1 MTVRPLF
8 LTVRQKS
15 VASLFLTCHCG
26 GDKRKGRRA
35 NVAVRI
41 GVTDGNREFFERF
54 RSVLMEEFPGEFEV
68 YLFPDL
74 PKALK
79 AADLF
84 RIRVILL
91 EPDSITPE
99 EYETLPVPE
108 DVAVFRLADRM
119 QTEKQWEQEQARRAA
134 LAENGV
140 DLDPEP
146 SYDRLTVYCRYR
158 SAAEWRTRILKAVAE
173 TGEAADKEPE
183 KPVRGGADQGRKGS
197 CRIALFTS
205 AAGGTGTSTAARAF
219 AECCVRHSRHVLY
232 LDLQTFPGRQA
243 SRSGDDLYTME
254 DVVLAL
260 RGRKYAPDAV
270 LDRAI
275 QTEEEGLS
283 YIVPPVTP
291 SVLFDMTGEE
301 IVTLLDLVEESGR
314 FSIVVLDLSF
324 DTSER
329 IILPFLRADKAAL
342 VSNGTQIANN
352 KTAQLL
358 DALPSL
364 CTEDS
369 ILIYEKTCLLY
380 NRFLS
385 GESEVLQTEVPLKLG
400 GIGELDLKD
409 PEDLAAEI
417 SNARAIERLYE
428 RLTQ

>member
-1 MTVRPLF
+1 M
-8 LTVRQKS
+8 
-15 VASLFLTCHCG
+15 
-26 GDKRKGRRA
+26 
-35 NVAVRI
+35 AVRV

-54 RSVLMEEFPGEFEV
+54 RSVLMDDYKGEFEV

-119 QTEKQWEQEQARRAA
+119 QTEKQWEQDQARRAA

-140 DLDPEP
+140 VLDPEP
-146 SYDRLTVYCRYR
+146 AYNALPVYCRYR
-158 SAAEWRTRILKAVAE
+158 SAAEWRARILKAVAE
-173 TGEAADKEPE
+173 TGGAVDKEPE
-183 KPVRGGADQGRKGS
+183 RPVRGGADHSRKNS
-197 CRIALFTS
+197 CRVALFTS
-205 AAGGTGTSTAARAF
+205 AAGGTGVSTAARAF
-219 AECCVRHSRHVLY
+219 TECCLRHSRHVLF

-243 SRSGDDLYTME
+243 SRTGDDLYTME
-254 DVVLAL
+254 DVVLSL

-275 QTEEEGLS
+275 RTEEDGRG
-283 YIVPPVTP
+283 YIVPPVSP
-291 SVLFDMTGEE
+291 AVLFDMTGEE
-301 IVTLLDLVEESGR
+301 IVTLLDLVEESER
-314 FSIVVLDLSF
+314 FSIIVLDLPF

-329 IILPFLRADKAAL
+329 IILPFRRADKA
-342 VSNGTQIANN
+342 VFVTNGTQIANR

-364 CTEDS
+364 CAEEPV
-369 ILIYEKTCLLY
+369 LLYEKTCLLY
-380 NRFLS
+380 NRFIN
-385 GESEVLQTEVPLKLG
+385 GAGEVLQTEVPLKLG
-400 GIGELDLKD
+400 GIKELDLKD
-409 PEDLAAEI
+409 PEDLTAEV
-417 SNARAIERLYE
+417 SATRAIERLYE
-428 RLTQ
+428 RLTE

>member
-1 MTVRPLF
+1 M
-8 LTVRQKS
+8 
-15 VASLFLTCHCG
+15 
-26 GDKRKGRRA
+26 
-35 NVAVRI
+35 AVRI

-54 RSVLMEEFPGEFEV
+54 RSVLMEEYPGAFEV

-91 EPDSITPE
+91 EPDSVTPE
-99 EYETLPVPE
+99 EYESLPVPE

-119 QTEKQWEQEQARRAA
+119 QTEKQWEQEQVRRAA

-140 DLDPEP
+140 DLDPER
-146 SYDRLTVYCRYR
+146 SYDKLPVYCRYR
-158 SAAEWRTRILKAVAE
+158 GAEEWRSKILKAVAE
-173 TGEAADKEPE
+173 TGGAADKTPE
-183 KPVRGGADQGRKGS
+183 HAVRGGAVRDRKGS

-219 AECCVRHSRHVLY
+219 TECCLRHSRHVLY

-243 SRSGDDLYTME
+243 SRAGDDLYTME

-275 QTEEEGLS
+275 QSEEEGLS
-283 YIVPPVTP
+283 YIVPPAAP
-291 SVLFDMTGEE
+291 AVLFDMTGEE

-314 FSIVVLDLSF
+314 FSVIVLDLPF
-324 DTSER
+324 DSSER
-329 IILPFLRADKAAL
+329 IVLPFLRADKAVL
-342 VSNGTQIANN
+342 VSNGTQIANK

-358 DALPSL
+358 DTLPSL

-369 ILIYEKTCLLY
+369 VLLYEKTCLLY
-380 NRFLS
+380 NRFRN

-400 GIGELDLKD
+400 GVGELDLKD
-409 PEDLAAEI
+409 PEDLAAEV

>member
-1 MTVRPLF
+1 M
-8 LTVRQKS
+8 
-15 VASLFLTCHCG
+15 
-26 GDKRKGRRA
+26 
-35 NVAVRI
+35 AVRV

-54 RSVLMEEFPGEFEV
+54 RSVLMDDYKGEFEV

-119 QTEKQWEQEQARRAA
+119 QTEKQWEQDQARRAA

-140 DLDPEP
+140 VLDPEP
-146 SYDRLTVYCRYR
+146 AYNALPVYCRYR
-158 SAAEWRTRILKAVAE
+158 SAAEWRARILKAVAE
-173 TGEAADKEPE
+173 TGGAVDKEPE
-183 KPVRGGADQGRKGS
+183 RPVRGGADHSRKNS
-197 CRIALFTS
+197 CRVALFTS
-205 AAGGTGTSTAARAF
+205 AAGGTGVSTAARAF
-219 AECCVRHSRHVLY
+219 TECCLRHSRHVLF

-243 SRSGDDLYTME
+243 SRTGDDLYTME
-254 DVVLAL
+254 DVVLSL

-275 QTEEEGLS
+275 RTEEDGRGD
-283 YIVPPVTP
+283 IVPPVSP
-291 SVLFDMTGEE
+291 AVLFDMTGEE
-301 IVTLLDLVEESGR
+301 IVTLLDLVEESER
-314 FSIVVLDLSF
+314 FSIIVLDLPF

-329 IILPFLRADKAAL
+329 IILPFRRADKAVL
-342 VSNGTQIANN
+342 VTNGTQIANR

-364 CTEDS
+364 CAEEPV
-369 ILIYEKTCLLY
+369 LLYEKTCLLY
-380 NRFLS
+380 NRFVN
-385 GESEVLQTEVPLKLG
+385 GAGEVLQTEVPLKLG
-400 GIGELDLKD
+400 GIKELDLKD
-409 PEDLAAEI
+409 PEDLTAEV
-417 SNARAIERLYE
+417 SATRAIERLYE
-428 RLTQ
+428 RLTE